1 MWSKADNI
9 VITQCSISEL
19 YANGDQD
26 PIALAKLCERRRC
39 GHIPD
44 ALSSHDCLTSCIN
57 ISGENKHRYILAT
70 QDEQLRGEMRRIP
83 GVPMIYIRRAV
94 MIMEPPSPA
103 SLDRKDALERQKLGG
118 IEGSGKRKRGNDEN
132 EKVKKKKKG
141 PKEPN
146 PLSIK
151 KKKKSEE
158 TAIEAKEIIIEG
170 GKESKVIQADSNV
183 IGDVT
188 EETRR
193 HKRRRKHHKKPAN
206 PEQETIPIETES

>member
-1 MWSKADNI
+1 

-26 PIALAKLCERRRC
+26 PITLAKSCERRRC

-118 IEGSGKRKRGNDEN
+118 IDGSGKRKRGNDED
-132 EKVKKKKKG
+132 EKVKKKKRG

-151 KKKKSEE
+151 KKKKPEG
-158 TAIEAKEIIIEG
+158 TVIDAKEIKTNQG
-170 GKESKVIQADSNV
+170 DQESKVIEAELNV

-193 HKRRRKHHKKPAN
+193 YKRRRKHHKKPINA
-206 PEQETIPIETES
+206 EKETIPTETES